1 MANLTLEIAVIG
13 LLLLANGLF
22 ALSEMAVVSARRS
35 RLQQRAE
42 AGDRNAQAALELVEQ
57 PTRFLSTVQVGI
69 TLIGILTGAVGGATL
84 AEEMTP
90 LVARLPGLAPYA
102 EAITFAV
109 VVGIITYF
117 SLIVGELVPKQLAL
131 SNPERIAALVARP
144 MNLLSR
150 LAAPLVWLLTISTE
164 GAIRLLRI
172 PPTTE
177 PPVTEQEISVLLE
190 QGTEAGVFEE
200 VEQDLVER
208 VFRLGDRRVRSLMTP
223 QRRVAWLDIED
234 AWEVNQE
241 KLIEA
246 PHSRF
251 LVCQGS
257 VDQVLGIVLV
267 KDLLTATWR
276 NQPIELPNYLHQ
288 PLLVPESL
296 RVLRLLEL
304 FKQSALHVAIVID
317 EYGCVQG
324 LVTLTDVLEAL
335 VGELPAS
342 DGGAGGEIVQ
352 RADGSWLLDGM
363 LPIEEL
369 HDHFES
375 LPPLPGE
382 GTESFQTVGGF
393 VVTYMGR
400 LPHPA
405 DRCEWE
411 GWQFEVVDMDG
422 NRVDKVLLTPPTPED
437 DAFSQAVPPTVET
450 PPP

>member
-1 MANLTLEIAVIG
+1 MTDIAFEIVVIG
-13 LLLLANGLF
+13 LLLLANALF

-42 AGDRNAQAALELVEQ
+42 AGDRNAQAALDLVEQ

-69 TLIGILTGAVGGATL
+69 TLIGILTGAFGGATL
-84 AEEMTP
+84 AEELAP
-90 LVARLPGLAPYA
+90 RVAQVPALAPYA
-102 EAITFAV
+102 EPITFAL
-109 VVGIITYF
+109 VVGAITYF

-131 SNPERIAALVARP
+131 SNPEQIASVVARP
-144 MNLLSR
+144 MSLLAR
-150 LAAPLVWLLTISTE
+150 LAAPLVWLLTVSTE

-177 PPVTEQEISVLLE
+177 PPVTEQEITVLLE
-190 QGTEAGVFEE
+190 QGTEAGIFDET
-200 VEQDLVER
+200 EQDIVER

-234 AWEVNQE
+234 AWELNQE
-241 KLIEA
+241 KLIGA

-267 KDLLTATWR
+267 KELLTATWR
-276 NQPIELPNYLHQ
+276 NEAIELPNYLHQ

-304 FKQSALHVAIVID
+304 FKQSALHVAVVID
-317 EYGCVQG
+317 EYGSVQG

-335 VGELPAS
+335 VGDLPAP
-342 DGGAGGEIVQ
+342 DGGSGGEIVR

-369 HDHFES
+369 HDHFEA

-382 GTESFQTVGGF
+382 GVESFQTVGGF
-393 VVTYMGR
+393 VITYMGR

-405 DRCEWE
+405 DRCEWA

-422 NRVDKVLLTPPTPED
+422 NRVDKVLLIPPAPAATEP
-437 DAFSQAVPPTVET
+437 APPVVDLSE
-450 PPP
+450 P